1 MAFPNDT
8 ILNIIWQ
15 CKRWWL
21 QTPYYT
27 CTLWLLSNWRIILRK
42 VTVLI
47 NRRIENIV
55 IYMIFCSE
63 NKIKDEKEKEK
74 RQAFTKELLA
84 YKKSFSKRC
93 NITLHSLPKPREKNR
108 NTSKKGI
115 MALQRKRA
123 SPSLGM
129 ESLKMKKVLINS
141 SHPTLTKTSRI
152 WGHILSNKRRMMK
165 AWSLPMMIAH
175 GTCLEEREFLD
186 PFLCFYFL

>member
-1 MAFPNDT
+1 
-8 ILNIIWQ
+8 
-15 CKRWWL
+15 
-21 QTPYYT
+21 
-27 CTLWLLSNWRIILRK
+27 
-42 VTVLI
+42 
-47 NRRIENIV
+47 
-55 IYMIFCSE
+55 MIFCSE

-152 WGHILSNKRRMMK
+152 
-165 AWSLPMMIAH
+165 
-175 GTCLEEREFLD
+175 
-186 PFLCFYFL
+186 